1 MRYLPLA
8 DIFCSQGNQMHR
20 GLYSHLETRA
30 LDQSNKC
37 WSDPAGRLG
46 SDGNSDFLAVF
57 RDGPDW
63 DLLENLVV

>member
-1 MRYLPLA
+1 
-8 DIFCSQGNQMHR
+8 MHR